1 MDRFTEEFSE
11 AVDSEDEDEGGKGEG
26 EGEGGGGRKKL
37 AKEGAAAAGR
47 PSDHEALLAG
57 NSDDHFR
64 LGIKLTK

>member
-1 MDRFTEEFSE
+1 MRLWT
-11 AVDSEDEDEGGKGEG
+11 ARMKMR
-26 EGEGGGGRKKL
+26 GGRKKL